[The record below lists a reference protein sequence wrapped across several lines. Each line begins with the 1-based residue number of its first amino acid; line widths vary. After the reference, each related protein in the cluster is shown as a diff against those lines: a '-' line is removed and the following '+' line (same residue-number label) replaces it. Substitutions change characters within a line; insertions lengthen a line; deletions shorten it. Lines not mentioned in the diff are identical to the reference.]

1 MDRPMTFQEI
11 ERDFRTSLQNN
22 EIQLYYQP
30 QYNHSTHRMIGAE
43 ALMDDFGSG
52 YSSLNAL
59 KDLPVDAIKLDMNFL
74 SSDING
80 RRI

>member
-30 QYNHSTHRMIGAE
+30 QYNHSTHRMIGAA
-43 ALMDDFGSG
+43 ALMGDFGSG